1 MRKKHY
7 ILVLTLFCSILSFS
21 QTKKEL
27 IDKVARQ
34 KTTIDSLNKVI
45 DNMENIIENRDRSVK
60 LMQGHRD
67 EISEQK
73 DLMEKKVRQK
83 NTELVRMRK
92 QFASGT
98 YKIMTLSNNR
108 STLKVKDG
116 KYWTINQF
124 MADYTS
130 GITTDTTGKVITEE
144 VHVFLKSIDDNVL
157 TDTSKNMYGPK
168 LYSSLHPEHTIQFPI
183 VFTENI
189 RFSIIVLK
197 GEMGSLLPY
206 AGDVQCSFSEKDK

>member
-1 MRKKHY
+1 
-7 ILVLTLFCSILSFS
+7 
-21 QTKKEL
+21 
-27 IDKVARQ
+27 
-34 KTTIDSLNKVI
+34 
-45 DNMENIIENRDRSVK
+45 MENIIENRDRSVK
-60 LMQGHRD
+60 LMQDHRD
-67 EISEQK
+67 EIKDER
-73 DLMEKKVRQK
+73 DLMENKMRQK
-83 NTELVRMRK
+83 NTELIRMRK

-108 STLKVKDG
+108 STLKVKEG

-183 VFTENI
+183 VLTENV

-197 GEMGSLLPY
+197 GEMGSLKPY
-206 AGDVQCSFSEKDK
+206 AADVQCSFSEKDK